1 MDAFDADALIY
12 AAVPSHPLG
21 RRVTVLIPTEPFRA
35 GDASTGVGSL
45 LLLPEVLSKP
55 LRDGQT
61 DEVRRLSALL
71 NALDLRP
78 LDRATAELAVILS
91 TDYRLRTADATHLAT
106 AIIVGADRFITNK
119 RRDFSDTIE
128 EIQIVYPDDLPDPVT

>member
-21 RRVTVLIPTEPFRA
+21 RRVAALIPTEPFRA
-35 GDASTGVGSL
+35 GDAPTGIGSL

-55 LRDGQT
+55 LRDGET
-61 DEVRRLSALL
+61 DDVRRLLALL

-78 LDRATAELAVILS
+78 LDQATAELAVVLS
-91 TDYRLRTADATHLAT
+91 TDYRLRAAAAAHLAT
-106 AIIVGADRFITNK
+106 AVIVGADRFITNN
-119 RRDFSDTIE
+119 RRDFSDTID
-128 EIQIVYPDDLPDPVT
+128 EIQIVYPDDLPDPVA